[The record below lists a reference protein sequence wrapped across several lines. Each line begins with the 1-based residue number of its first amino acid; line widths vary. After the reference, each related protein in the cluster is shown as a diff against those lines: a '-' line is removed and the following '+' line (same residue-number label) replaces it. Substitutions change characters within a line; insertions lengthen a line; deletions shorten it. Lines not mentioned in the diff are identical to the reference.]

1 MSSQI
6 PTEMRDNMT
15 EHVGVC
21 EMRSPTEQF
30 KKGMPNMNKKKNTK
44 SKVKVVDA
52 PVPFTDEELEHYE
65 YWLAL
70 QSCIP
75 WLYEKP
81 KDKFAKDLLRDFMA
95 LYAKIKMAMQAV
107 VPGKVNVSVGK
118 GRTDGQDLVLT
129 GGWYDTAQ
137 DEAAFVVSFFTSYIA
152 CVCGDNAL
160 NSLAD
165 MMEKQIKIYNGRIR
179 KLEED
184 VERRDM
190 RISDLENA
198 IKKMEASEKLEK
210 TVLARSQGRLPGKRP
225 VRIKTRAI
233 KVHGKWRD

>member
-1 MSSQI
+1 MSRRI
-6 PTEMRDNMT
+6 VPAELRDNMT
-15 EHVGVC
+15 EKVGAL
-21 EMRSPTEQF
+21 EMKSPTYKF
-30 KKGMPNMNKKKNTK
+30 KKNMPSIGGKKGKNK
-44 SKVKVVDA
+44 VAVIAA
-52 PVPFTDEELEHYE
+52 PVSFTEAELENYE
-65 YWLAL
+65 NWLAL

-118 GRTDGQDLVLT
+118 GRADGQDLVLT

-198 IKKMEASEKLEK
+198 IKKMEASDRASRNP
-210 TVLARSQGRLPGKRP
+210 LARSQGRLPGKRP
-225 VRIKTRAI
+225 SRVKAKPVRMK
-233 KVHGKWRD
+233 GKRRG